1 MARDN
6 FTKPTIEV
14 LAKRVAYH
22 CSNPTC
28 RRLTI
33 GPNEIPDKSTTIGIA
48 AHVTAAASQGPRY
61 DGSLSEEQRSSITN
75 AIWLC
80 SNCATLIDKDANTYT
95 IAVLT
100 NWKEEA
106 EQETKRKMTGQSQG
120 QTQGTPFIEIDLIPS
135 NRGRSN
141 VAYSEKNPIEIHDGK
156 PVRVLVDPPIIFW
169 NLFWNFKFVIYN
181 NSMYPAYNLKITSAG
196 SRHFKQLDTLPKI
209 NNIPPLGNLDLKAKL
224 EDFVEGTYLDAEKT
238 TKAVIPRKLQGAK
251 FLISYLDDARNEHE
265 SQIEFTES
273 EILSKRVS

>member
-33 GPNEIPDKSTTIGIA
+33 GPNEIEDKSTTIGVA
-48 AHVTAAASQGPRY
+48 AHITAAASLGPRY
-61 DGSLSEEQRSSITN
+61 DNSLTEEQRRSITN

-80 SNCATLIDKDANTYT
+80 SNCATLIDKDVNIYT
-95 IAVLT
+95 IDVLT
-100 NWKEEA
+100 KWKTEA
-106 EQETKRKMTGQSQG
+106 EEETKRKLNGVSHLQTTGI
-120 QTQGTPFIEIDLIPS
+120 PFIEIDLIPS

-141 VAYSEKNPIEIHDGK
+141 FAYSTKNPIEIHDGK
-156 PVRVLVDPPIIFW
+156 PVRVLADPPIIFW

-181 NSMYPAYNLKITSAG
+181 NSMYPAYNLKIASIG
-196 SRHFKQLDTLPKI
+196 SQRFKQLETLPKV
-209 NNIPPLGNLDLKAKL
+209 NNIPPLGNLDLKARL
-224 EDFVEGTYLDAEKT
+224 EDFVEGTYLDAEKIT
-238 TKAVIPRKLQGAK
+238 NAIVPRKLEGAK
-251 FLISYLDDARNEHE
+251 FLITYYDDLRNEHT
-265 SQIEFTES
+265 SHIEFSGS
-273 EILSKRVS
+273 EVLSKRMA